1 MNPQIK
7 EIQEKMQ
14 TFTPPPQE
22 NDEEIP
28 NTNMPQESATPEDSG
43 PTIEEID

>member
-1 MNPQIK
+1 
-7 EIQEKMQ
+7 MQ

-43 PTIEEID
+43 PAIEEID